1 MELQGRLEELTDS
14 GVGVA
19 AISYDAREVLS
30 EFTREHGITYPLLS
44 DVDSRAIT
52 DFGIINTV
60 ATEGL
65 GPNGDDPDIA
75 ADVRK
80 YVAAGGAGEFAV
92 GTPYPGTFKIGPDGK
107 VEARFFEAFYR
118 DRYTTANVMLKL
130 GMNLSPVA
138 AIDGASPQLKFTA
151 YPSNASV
158 FPGSRFSVA
167 VRVEPEPGMHVYAP
181 GAEELGYKVIGLTLD
196 PSPRFRYEPADY
208 PESKIYHFKPLDE
221 HVPAYDDDF
230 TLVQEVVV
238 EATSE
243 AQAALADLDSLTLTG
258 TFNYQACDDEIC
270 YLPASV
276 PLSFTLDLVDTE

>member
-19 AISYDAREVLS
+19 AISYDTREVLS
-30 EFTREHGITYPLLS
+30 DFASEYGITYPLLS
-44 DVDSRAIT
+44 DADSRTIT
-52 DFGIINTV
+52 EFGILNTV
-60 ATEGL
+60 ANEGM
-65 GPNGDDPDIA
+65 GSAADDPDVV
-75 ADVRK
+75 ADVEK
-80 YVAAGGAGEFAV
+80 YVAVSGAGEFAV
-92 GTPYPGTFKIGPDGK
+92 GTPYPGTFKIGADGK

-118 DRYTTANVMLKL
+118 DRNTTANVMLKL
-130 GMNLSPVA
+130 GMDLSPVA
-138 AIDGASPQLKFTA
+138 AIEGASPQLKFTA
-151 YPSNASV
+151 YPSNANV

-181 GAEELGYKVIGLTLD
+181 GAEKLGYKVIGLTLD
-196 PSPRFRYEPADY
+196 PSSQFRYEPVNY

-238 EATSE
+238 EANGE
-243 AQAALADLDSLTLTG
+243 AQAALAGLESLTLTG

-270 YLPASV
+270 YLPAAV
-276 PLSFTLDLVDTE
+276 PLSFTLDLADID